1 MNDVNNQ
8 KNILNQLNER
18 VKELTCLYA
27 LSKIT
32 ADLSK
37 PFEERMNQ
45 FLKIIPTGWQHPEK
59 LKVYL
64 EIDGLKFGNK
74 IALSK
79 GQFSTIEVENKTRG
93 TVRVSY
99 PENLEQN
106 IGYLVEEQQ
115 LLNQI
120 ANEIGVLKFRYEQK
134 EKERILNEKLRT
146 EDRLHVLAEVTA
158 GVAHELNT
166 PLGNI
171 LGFSEL
177 LKKSLVNKQHLE
189 DLDRI
194 ITSTLN
200 AREIVKKLMFFSCEM
215 PSNFKLINVND
226 VIKSSIQLLKLQ
238 LKEKNITLIEKL
250 DNKIPTTKGDEVQ
263 LTQVFLNLILNAIAA
278 SDKGSELE
286 VSTNHSEKHI
296 HIEFK
301 DFGKGIPTNLKEK
314 IFQPFYTTKTTG
326 TGLGLAVV
334 HGIIQG
340 HNGQIDFDSTE
351 DQGTT
356 FKVMIPY

>member
-1 MNDVNNQ
+1 MSNENDQ
-8 KNILNQLNER
+8 HKILNQLNER

-32 ADLSK
+32 VDLSK
-37 PFEERMNQ
+37 PFEDRMNQ

-59 LKVYL
+59 LNVYI
-64 EIDGLKFGNK
+64 EIGELKFGSK
-74 IALSK
+74 IAPNK
-79 GQFSTIEVENKTRG
+79 GQYSPIEVENKKRG
-93 TVRVSY
+93 IIRVSY

-120 ANEIGVLKFRYEQK
+120 ANEIGLLKFRYEQK

-171 LGFSEL
+171 LGFAEL

-238 LKEKNITLIEKL
+238 LKEKNITLIENL

-263 LTQVFLNLILNAIAA
+263 LIQVFLNLILNAIAA
-278 SDKGSELE
+278 SDEGSELE
-286 VSTNHSEKHI
+286 ISTNYSKNYI
-296 HIEFK
+296 RIEFK
-301 DFGKGIPTNLKEK
+301 DFGKGIPTNLKDK
-314 IFQPFYTTKTTG
+314 IFQPFYTTKTSG
-326 TGLGLAVV
+326 TGLGLAVA
-334 HGIIQG
+334 HGIVQG
-340 HNGQIDFDSTE
+340 HNGKIDFDSVE
-351 DQGTT
+351 GQGTT
-356 FKVMIPY
+356 FNVMIPF